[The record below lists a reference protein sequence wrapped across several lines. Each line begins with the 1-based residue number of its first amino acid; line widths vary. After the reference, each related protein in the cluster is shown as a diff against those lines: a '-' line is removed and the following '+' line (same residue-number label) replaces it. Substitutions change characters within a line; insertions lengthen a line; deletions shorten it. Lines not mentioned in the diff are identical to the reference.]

1 MRALYRFLTQTKARE
16 ASFSLIFSVF
26 WLKIEILVIH
36 LSSGQNGAKGDGEG
50 GGEHIAPAGWMIN
63 SSSSSPRSSLLD
75 LNVMSTLIAV

>member
-1 MRALYRFLTQTKARE
+1 M
-16 ASFSLIFSVF
+16 
-26 WLKIEILVIH
+26 IH